1 MIPVMPMIVTVIAVA
16 VMTSRVSGNRR
27 SGYGEGGT
35 VPLWLPTRLAAAGK
49 DQPLP
54 KKTWIAA
61 AAVAVLAIAGGA
73 AFVATY
79 APAKRMAEDTLFGER
94 LREERQVIAD
104 PLTTDHWKKTDRA
117 DKGVT
122 IWDPL
127 NAERGF
133 TLYTSGEGAVARLI
147 SMTGSKVHEWSIPY
161 SKVWKRD
168 AAAVQDPQP
177 DNLIFLRQARLL
189 PNGDLIA
196 IYEAAGHV
204 PSGYGMVKVD
214 KTSAPLWS
222 YLQRVHGGFDMAPD
236 GRIFALTQSIR
247 EDKMPAI
254 ALKPPFMED
263 FLVVLSADG
272 KETAKLSLV
281 EALARSR
288 YASLLKQPA
297 DPIQADP
304 LGTNSVQY
312 MGDVDVKGV
321 PGDNAGRVLVS
332 FGALGVIAVV
342 DMDSRQVIWATKGA
356 WKGQREADAL
366 PEGDILLVDSPTGA
380 PGKGA
385 RAMQVDPSVMSVTW
399 TYTGQADQPFSNAV
413 RSSAQR
419 LSNGNTLLTEAGAG
433 RLFEVDRNGTVVW
446 EYTNP
451 VRAGQGGAYIPIIA
465 SGQRIAAYSLDSSF
479 RGFTRP

>member
-1 MIPVMPMIVTVIAVA
+1 M
-16 VMTSRVSGNRR
+16 
-27 SGYGEGGT
+27 
-35 VPLWLPTRLAAAGK
+35 
-49 DQPLP
+49 P

-73 AFVATY
+73 VFVATY
-79 APAKRMAEDTLFGER
+79 PPAKRMAEDTLFGER
-94 LREERQVIAD
+94 LREERLVIAD
-104 PLTTDHWKKTDRA
+104 PLSTDHWKKTDRA

-122 IWDPL
+122 IWDPI

-147 SMTGSKVHEWSIPY
+147 SMTGSTVHEWSIPY
-161 SKVWKRD
+161 SKVWKQG
-168 AAAVQDPQP
+168 AAVHEPQP

-214 KTSAPLWS
+214 KTSKPLWS
-222 YLQRVHGGFDMAPD
+222 YLQRVHGSFDLAPD

-247 EDKMPAI
+247 EDEMPGSV
-254 ALKPPFMED
+254 LKPPFMED
-263 FLVVLSADG
+263 FLVVLSPDG
-272 KETAKLSLV
+272 HETAKLSVV

-288 YASLLKQPA
+288 YASLLKAPA
-297 DPIQADP
+297 DPVHADP

-321 PGDNAGRVLVS
+321 PGENEGRVLLS
-332 FGALGVIAVV
+332 FGALGVIAVLDV
-342 DMDSRQVIWATKGA
+342 DSKQIVWATKGA
-356 WKGQREADAL
+356 WNGQREADAL
-366 PEGDILLVDSPTGA
+366 PEGDILLVDSPAGA

-399 TYTGQADQPFSNAV
+399 TYAGQPDQPFSDAA

-419 LSNGNTLLTEAGAG
+419 LSNGNTLLTEADAG

-451 VRAGQGGAYIPIIA
+451 VRGGPGGGFMPIVA